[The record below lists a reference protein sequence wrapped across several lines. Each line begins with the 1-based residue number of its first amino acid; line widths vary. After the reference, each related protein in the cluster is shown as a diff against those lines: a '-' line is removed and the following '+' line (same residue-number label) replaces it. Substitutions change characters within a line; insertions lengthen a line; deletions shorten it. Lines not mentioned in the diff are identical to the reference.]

1 MNILLVTAGYSIFDA
16 KGQLNGF
23 LSYLTDK
30 TLSEKGPPS
39 PYSSVITKVKLL
51 WADIIIYI
59 MPVMWFNMPA
69 PLNKINFAKNMN
81 DCILLVFWR
90 IQTNNH
96 QKKEAF
102 F

>member
-1 MNILLVTAGYSIFDA
+1 MGGEMNILLVTAGYSIFDA

-30 TLSEKGPPS
+30 T
-39 PYSSVITKVKLL
+39 
-51 WADIIIYI
+51 
-59 MPVMWFNMPA
+59 
-69 PLNKINFAKNMN
+69 
-81 DCILLVFWR
+81 
-90 IQTNNH
+90 NH